1 MKWILPIL
9 VIALFLSL
17 ASCPQKQ
24 SENKIVIRDTV
35 TVIDTVRDTIP
46 ISYREISI
54 RRDTVY
60 LPALVKDSNNVGD
73 SVPVIIPI
81 TQKEYKTNE
90 YKAYVS
96 GYKPSLDSIETYIP
110 TMTVYVREKTKLK
123 RWGLG
128 LQVGYGFASKSPGF
142 YAGVGVTY
150 NLFQW

>member
-9 VIALFLSL
+9 VIVLLLSL
-17 ASCPQKQ
+17 ASCPRKQ
-24 SENKIVIRDTV
+24 SEKVVIRDTV
-35 TVIDTVRDTIP
+35 TVVDTVRDTIP
-46 ISYREISI
+46 VPYREISI
-54 RRDTVY
+54 RRATVY
-60 LPALVKDSNNVGD
+60 LPALVTDSNKVGD

-90 YKAYVS
+90 YKAYIS

-142 YAGVGVTY
+142 YAGIGVTY